1 MWRWIRSLFA
11 RRRSGAREAPALRAV
26 VAPLGDPYREDF
38 STQLLE
44 RTAEPC
50 ALPDLLAALEAAQ
63 IAFRPRRRGF
73 DLVASR
79 TRVMTVRVGDPARIM
94 PSDMACGSEAPELLL
109 DLALAVVP
117 LFGPLLA
124 DVRFAGTIF
133 VDGTRD
139 RRALGEEAAQRI
151 QAIFRRLARRAP
163 ISFPILVDLA
173 RRMRHP

>member
-1 MWRWIRSLFA
+1 MWRWMRTLFA
-11 RRRSGAREAPALRAV
+11 RPDRGPPALRAI
-26 VAPLGDPYREDF
+26 VAPLGDPYREDLGA
-38 STQLLE
+38 QLQE

-50 ALPDLLAALEAAQ
+50 AMSEVLAALEQAHVV
-63 IAFRPRRRGF
+63 FRARRRGF

-79 TRVMTVRVGDPARIM
+79 TRVMTVRVVDPARIM
-94 PSDMACGSEAPELLL
+94 PGDLACGSEAPELLL

>member
-1 MWRWIRSLFA
+1 MWRWMRTLFA
-11 RRRSGAREAPALRAV
+11 RPDRGPPPLRAV
-26 VAPLGDPYREDF
+26 VAPHGDPYRADIGA
-38 STQLLE
+38 SLQE
-44 RTAEPC
+44 RTAEPTT
-50 ALPDLLAALEAAQ
+50 LPKILAALEAAR
-63 IAFRPRRRGF
+63 ITFRRRRHGF

-79 TRVMTVRVGDPARIM
+79 TRVMTVRLLDPERILPGDLV
-94 PSDMACGSEAPELLL
+94 CGSDAPELLL

-124 DVRFAGTIF
+124 DVRFAGMIF

>member
-1 MWRWIRSLFA
+1 MWRWLRTLFA
-11 RRRSGAREAPALRAV
+11 CPDRGSPSLRPV
-26 VAPLGDPYREDF
+26 VAPLGDPYRED
-38 STQLLE
+38 LGARLME

-50 ALPDLLAALEAAQ
+50 ALADVLAALAA
-63 IAFRPRRRGF
+63 AGVVFRPRRRGF

-79 TRVMTVRVGDPARIM
+79 TRVMTVRVADAARIV
-94 PSDMACGSEAPELLL
+94 PGDLACGSDAPELLL

-173 RRMRHP
+173 RRMRHPS